1 MLQEILRARPLLW
14 LLVKQEFRSRYAG
27 SNFGAL
33 WNIIHPIV
41 LIGIYVLI
49 FSHLMGSRMGD
60 QGGRMAYVVHM
71 CSAIVPWFL
80 FSEIISRC
88 STVLLENSALLKK
101 MALPEEVLYLSVFI
115 TSFTV
120 HGISMSALIAL
131 LALAGA
137 PIHWF
142 VLFAYP
148 VMFAL
153 GITALGLGMV
163 LSVMTL
169 LVRDVGQV
177 VQIVLQLLFWSL
189 PIVYIPSI
197 IASRKVGNLLLLNP
211 IRGFFTLIQW
221 LFGSPEASFQP
232 DAYWMIVLLPFAMML
247 IGLNFLRKNRSE
259 ILDAL

>member
-1 MLQEILRARPLLW
+1 LLQEILRARPLLW

-41 LIGIYVLI
+41 LISIYVLI
-49 FSHLMGSRMGD
+49 FSRLMGSRMGS
-60 QGGRMAYVVHM
+60 GGGNMAYVVHL
-71 CSAIVPWFL
+71 CSGIVPWFL

-88 STVLLENSALLKK
+88 SSVLLENSALLKK
-101 MALPEEVLYLSVFI
+101 MALPEEVLFLSVFI

-120 HGISMSALIAL
+120 HGISMAALIGL

-142 VLFAYP
+142 VIFAFP

-153 GITALGLGMV
+153 GITALGIGMM

-177 VQIVLQLLFWSL
+177 VQIALQLLFWSL

-197 IASRKVGNLLLLNP
+197 LGSRRIGELMALNP
-211 IRGFFTLIQW
+211 VRGFFTLIQW

-232 DAYWMIVLLPFAMML
+232 DAYWLIVFFPFAMVI
-247 IGLNFLRKNRSE
+247 IGINFLRQNRSE